1 MRELSYDYGLWSAV
15 IFNVLF
21 FLIFVVSFLT
31 PKKRRDWRSLGVFM
45 AFIVALFVEM
55 YGFPLTIYIL
65 VSTLGSKFGLINP
78 FGHLSGHLWGTLL
91 GAPDWAK
98 VLICQIGS
106 LFMITGLVIMGI
118 AWRKIHGA
126 QGQLVTDGIYSYVR
140 HPQYSGLFMIIL
152 GMMIQWPTFAT
163 LLMWPVLMITYYRL
177 AKKEEG
183 ELEKQFGE
191 EYIYYKVRAAAFVPS
206 RWKLS
211 TLVGMERRES

>member
-1 MRELSYDYGLWSAV
+1 
-15 IFNVLF
+15 
-21 FLIFVVSFLT
+21 
-31 PKKRRDWRSLGVFM
+31 M

-65 VSTLGSKFGLINP
+65 VSTLGSKFGLVNP
-78 FGHLSGHLWGTLL
+78 FGHMSGHLRGTLL

-106 LFMITGLVIMGI
+106 LFMITGLVIMVI

-152 GMMIQWPTFAT
+152 GMLIQWPTFAT
-163 LLMWPVLMITYYRL
+163 LLMWPVLMFTYYRL

-191 EYIYYKVRAAAFVPS
+191 EYIDYKARAAAFVPS
-206 RWKLS
+206 RRKLS
-211 TLVGMERRES
+211 TLVEI